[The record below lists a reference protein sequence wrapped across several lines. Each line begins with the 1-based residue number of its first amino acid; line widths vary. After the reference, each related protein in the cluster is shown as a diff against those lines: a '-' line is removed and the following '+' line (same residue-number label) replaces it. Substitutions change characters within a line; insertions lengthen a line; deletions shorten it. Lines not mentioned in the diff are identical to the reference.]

1 MKKIFNSYLE
11 LGSLNQFLLFISF
24 IILNVLLT
32 KLFLFLEID
41 TTESYI
47 YSILRPVIGL
57 LTILSFLLIF
67 KKTPKITKSGKKI
80 DGAPR
85 GLYALLAIIMMPA
98 GFLFALIS
106 LHSFYK
112 MSQSD
117 YDFSRVVYGV
127 SGEAAHIII
136 LALLLIG
143 STGIF
148 ISSIKLVVA
157 IVKNKKIKD

>member
-32 KLFLFLEID
+32 KLFLFLGID

-67 KKTPKITKSGKKI
+67 KKTPKITKSGQKI

-85 GLYALLAIIMMPA
+85 GLYALCAIIMMPA
-98 GFLFALIS
+98 GLLFSSNALY
-106 LHSFYK
+106 SFYK

-127 SGEAAHIII
+127 SGETAHIII
-136 LALLLIG
+136 LSLLLIG
-143 STGIF
+143 SIGGF
-148 ISSIKLVVA
+148 IYSIKLVIA
-157 IVKNKKIKD
+157 IIKNKKIKE